1 MDAAMPAGDCWVDRL
16 RVPEPWPN
24 MTIAVNRTGQSIT
37 LDFWAGY
44 EKDGAYTPDV
54 FIGTVNAAGEI
65 TASPRNSSD
74 VYKQWTRGP
83 GCYDDGWT
91 IDRGQLSGML
101 SSDGREVSGNIIESF
116 RAIPLG
122 QIFTIQSHFTR
133 VTLTV
138 PGGGLRLPPSSSSY
152 LLAPRILVM
161 EALR

>member
-1 MDAAMPAGDCWVDRL
+1 MTLPTVWPSDPALWHGTWTMDAAMPAGDCWVDRL

-122 QIFTIQSHFTR
+122 QIFTIQSHFT
-133 VTLTV
+133 
-138 PGGGLRLPPSSSSY
+138 
-152 LLAPRILVM
+152 
-161 EALR
+161 